1 MTNKNLLEFSN
12 IINSKDPINRYLEY
26 AAIKREMYRNRLL
39 IEEIENEKFVNN
51 DDYIL
56 SNDIKVLLMLH
67 EYYYYTC
74 FFPNQED
81 IRFYHING
89 IKYEKLK
96 WNINWEEIKKEIM
109 NLNEDENVDTM
120 AEELNNTFI
129 ILLQYFSIQIFS
141 ELIDLYKVINKKT
154 DTIISLKSISKQF
167 ILVEKRMKER
177 LKNNS
182 NKQVNEFEQIIIDQN
197 KLYNMMKNENI
208 SYFENTKTILNKLN
222 SDDIE
227 KYYLYPIISH
237 FSKGSQKN
245 YKSIY
250 PLVRLLLPNRTM
262 YKKSSEKYWFKNEKD
277 FNNNSHLNQASYLKW
292 NEYCTTKIKNF
303 IKHV

>member
-26 AAIKREMYRNRLL
+26 ATIKREMYRNRLL

-51 DDYIL
+51 DDNIL

-81 IRFYHING
+81 RGFYLING

-96 WNINWEEIKKEIM
+96 WNIHWEEIKKEII
-109 NLNEDENVDTM
+109 NLNKDEEVDKM
-120 AEELNNTFI
+120 AEVLNKIF
-129 ILLQYFSIQIFS
+129 LLLLNYFSIQIFS
-141 ELIDLYKVINKKT
+141 ELIDLYKVINRQT
-154 DTIISLKSISKQF
+154 NSIISLKSMSRQV
-167 ILVEKRMKER
+167 ILAEKRINER
-177 LKNNS
+177 KKNNS
-182 NKQVNEFEQIIIDQN
+182 NKQINEFEQIIIDQN
-197 KLYNMMKNENI
+197 ELYNKMKKENI
-208 SYFENTKTILNKLN
+208 TNFEKTKTVLNKLI

-227 KYYLYPIISH
+227 KYFLYQIILH
-237 FSKGSQKN
+237 LSKGSQSN

-250 PLVRLLLPNRTM
+250 PLIRQLLPNRTK
-262 YKKSSEKYWFKNEKD
+262 YDKSSEKYWFKNEKD

-292 NEYCTTKIKNF
+292 DEYCTTKIKNF